1 MRLIG
6 RIMIFGLLVQA
17 FSVMLSASVGVNP
30 FLTQKIMPIKD
41 PEEVVA
47 SYNFEDTSA
56 TTGDLQSAFKFI
68 WNMNL
73 PGVESLVIFLKN
85 IGTPNEFVAPI
96 QTFWRVLIMLFIAE
110 WYSGRKI
117 LGDY

>member
-6 RIMIFGLLVQA
+6 RIMIFGLLVQT
-17 FSVMLSASVGVNP
+17 FSIMLSASVGVNP
-30 FLTQKIMPIKD
+30 FLIQKTITVKD
-41 PEEVVA
+41 PEEVVS
-47 SYNFEDTSA
+47 SYNWQDTSA
-56 TTGDLQSAFKFI
+56 TTGDIQSAFMFI

-73 PGVESLVIFLKN
+73 PGVESLIIFMKN
-85 IGTPNEFVAPI
+85 IGVPNDFVQPI
-96 QTFWRVLIMLFIAE
+96 QAFWRVLIMLFIAE